1 MPFLFTDCN
10 HTNEGIPECKMY
22 RLRGPEKHTS
32 GRVQPGD
39 SSFAM
44 CSVWSV
50 ICVDPLFEKRN
61 YAMHGHIITFI

>member
-44 CSVWSV
+44 CSV
-50 ICVDPLFEKRN
+50 
-61 YAMHGHIITFI
+61 